1 MRGSVPYG
9 CALVD
14 MQNQIPGTKK
24 PPGMVADSL
33 TFREADY
40 MQTQQH
46 INTPNNLAPRFPQ
59 SKTVARTMSS
69 REIAELT
76 GKRHD
81 NVKADIRNMLSDLK
95 EDVLT
100 FQGIYLDS
108 MNRQQTEYLLDRE
121 HTDCLLTGYSAAMR
135 MAVIKRW
142 RELEGGRV
150 IATLPDF
157 SNPAAAA
164 RAWAEQFEL
173 QQQASQALIEA
184 APKIQFVDRY
194 VEATG
199 LKGFRQTAK
208 LLKANESRF
217 REFLL
222 DKKIMY
228 RMGGEWQ
235 AYQPHI
241 DAGRFEVKAGTSD
254 SGHAY
259 NQSKF
264 TPKGVNWVAGLW
276 AQYNLEG
283 AY

>member
-1 MRGSVPYG
+1 
-9 CALVD
+9 
-14 MQNQIPGTKK
+14 
-24 PPGMVADSL
+24 
-33 TFREADY
+33 
-40 MQTQQH
+40 
-46 INTPNNLAPRFPQ
+46 
-59 SKTVARTMSS
+59 MSS

-76 GKRHD
+76 GKRHPD
-81 NVKADIRNMLSDLK
+81 VKRDIQAMASELE
-95 EDVLT
+95 EDVSD
-100 FQGIYLDS
+100 FARIYLDS
-108 MNRQQTEYLLDRE
+108 MNREQTEYLLDKE
-121 HTDCLLTGYSAAMR
+121 LTETLLTGYSAKMR
-135 MAVIKRW
+135 RAVVRRW
-142 RELEGGRV
+142 TELEEQVRPRV
-150 IATLPDF
+150 LATLPDF

-173 QQQASQALIEA
+173 QQAANQALIEA
-184 APKIQFVDRY
+184 APKIAFVERY
-194 VEATG
+194 VESTG
-199 LKGFRQTAK
+199 LKGFRQVAK

-264 TPKGVNWVAGLW
+264 TPKGVNWIAGLW
-276 AQYNLEG
+276 AQHNLKGVE
-283 AY
+283 

>member
-1 MRGSVPYG
+1 MHQS
-9 CALVD
+9 
-14 MQNQIPGTKK
+14 I
-24 PPGMVADSL
+24 
-33 TFREADY
+33 
-40 MQTQQH
+40 QT
-46 INTPNNLAPRFPQ
+46 INTPASVATRFGNGGNV
-59 SKTVARTMSS
+59 SRTTMSS

-76 GKRHD
+76 GKRHPD
-81 NVKADIRNMLSDLK
+81 VKRDIQAMASDLE
-95 EDVLT
+95 EDVSD
-100 FQGIYLDS
+100 FARIYLDS
-108 MNRQQTEYLLDRE
+108 MNREQTEYLLDKE
-121 HTDCLLTGYSAAMR
+121 LTETLLTGYSAKMR
-135 MAVIKRW
+135 RAVVRRW
-142 RELEGGRV
+142 TELEEQVRPRV
-150 IATLPDF
+150 LATLPDF

-173 QQQASQALIEA
+173 QQAANQALIAA
-184 APKIQFVDRY
+184 APKIAFVERY
-194 VEATG
+194 VESTG
-199 LKGFRQTAK
+199 LKGFRQVAK

-264 TPKGVNWVAGLW
+264 TPKGVNWIAGLW
-276 AQYNLEG
+276 AQHNLKGVE
-283 AY
+283 

>member
-1 MRGSVPYG
+1 
-9 CALVD
+9 
-14 MQNQIPGTKK
+14 
-24 PPGMVADSL
+24 
-33 TFREADY
+33 
-40 MQTQQH
+40 
-46 INTPNNLAPRFPQ
+46 
-59 SKTVARTMSS
+59 MSS
-69 REIAELT
+69 SEIADLT
-76 GKRHD
+76 GKHHKHVIR
-81 NVKADIRNMLSDLK
+81 DIREMLEALEKDGPVLGHVCEDKDGRGYTVNFHLDK
-95 EDVLT
+95 ELT
-100 FQGIYLDS
+100 E
-108 MNRQQTEYLLDRE
+108 T
-121 HTDCLLTGYSAAMR
+121 LLTGYSVPLR
-135 MAVIKRW
+135 RKVVHRLH
-142 RELEGGRV
+142 ELEDSIKPRV

-173 QQQASQALIEA
+173 QQQANQALIEA
-184 APKIQFVDRY
+184 APKIAFVERY
-194 VEATG
+194 VESTG

-241 DAGRFEVKAGTSD
+241 DAGRFEVRAGTSD

-276 AQYNLEG
+276 AQHNLKG
-283 AY
+283 VA

>member
-1 MRGSVPYG
+1 MTIAKFQGGDAV
-9 CALVD
+9 
-14 MQNQIPGTKK
+14 
-24 PPGMVADSL
+24 
-33 TFREADY
+33 
-40 MQTQQH
+40 
-46 INTPNNLAPRFPQ
+46 
-59 SKTVARTMSS
+59 TMSS

-76 GKRHD
+76 DKRHD
-81 NVKADIRNMLSDLK
+81 HVMRDIRNMLSELK
-95 EDVLT
+95 ITDPKFGGT
-100 FQGIYLDS
+100 YLDGTGRS
-108 MNRQQTEYLLDRE
+108 LPCFHLDRE
-121 HTDCLLTGYSAAMR
+121 LTETLVTGYSIPLR
-135 MAVIKRW
+135 HKVIRRLNELQSK
-142 RELEGGRV
+142 LEGPRV

-194 VEATG
+194 VDSTG

-241 DAGRFEVKAGTSD
+241 DAERFEVKAGTSD

-283 AY
+283 EL

>member
-1 MRGSVPYG
+1 MPIPQSV
-9 CALVD
+9 V
-14 MQNQIPGTKK
+14 N
-24 PPGMVADSL
+24 SN
-33 TFREADY
+33 ES
-40 MQTQQH
+40 
-46 INTPNNLAPRFPQ
+46 APRFLQ
-59 SKTVARTMSS
+59 SQNVARTMSS
-69 REIAELT
+69 IELREMINDARALAGEPKVRNDHFLSRVEDEL
-76 GKRHD
+76 GD
-81 NVKADIRNMLSDLK
+81 D
-95 EDVLT
+95 
-100 FQGIYLDS
+100 
-108 MNRQQTEYLLDRE
+108 
-121 HTDCLLTGYSAAMR
+121 
-135 MAVIKRW
+135 
-142 RELEGGRV
+142 LEGVKKYFTPHHGNQVATYDLTLDQCMLVGMRESKAVRRSVLKKLKGLEGPRV
-150 IATLPDF
+150 IAMLPDF

-173 QQQASQALIEA
+173 QQQANQALIEA
-184 APKIQFVDRY
+184 APKIAFVERY
-194 VEATG
+194 VESTG

-241 DAGRFEVKAGTSD
+241 DAGRFEVRAGTSD

-276 AQYNLEG
+276 AQYQLE
-283 AY
+283 AQ

>member
-1 MRGSVPYG
+1 MHQS
-9 CALVD
+9 
-14 MQNQIPGTKK
+14 I
-24 PPGMVADSL
+24 
-33 TFREADY
+33 
-40 MQTQQH
+40 QT
-46 INTPNNLAPRFPQ
+46 INTPA
-59 SKTVARTMSS
+59 SVATQFGNGEKVSRTTMSS

-76 GKRHD
+76 GKRHPD
-81 NVKADIRNMLSDLK
+81 VKRDIQAMASELE
-95 EDVLT
+95 EDVSD
-100 FQGIYLDS
+100 FARIYLDS
-108 MNRQQTEYLLDRE
+108 MNREQTEYLLDKE
-121 HTDCLLTGYSAAMR
+121 LTETLLTGYSAKMR
-135 MAVIKRW
+135 RAVVRRW
-142 RELEGGRV
+142 TELEEQVRPKV
-150 IATLPDF
+150 LAILPDF

-173 QQQASQALIEA
+173 QQAANQALIEA
-184 APKIQFVDRY
+184 APKIAFVERY
-194 VEATG
+194 VESTG
-199 LKGFRQTAK
+199 LKGFRQVAK

-264 TPKGVNWVAGLW
+264 TPKGVNWIAGLW
-276 AQYNLEG
+276 AQYQIQGVE
-283 AY
+283 

>member
-1 MRGSVPYG
+1 MHH
-9 CALVD
+9 
-14 MQNQIPGTKK
+14 
-24 PPGMVADSL
+24 
-33 TFREADY
+33 
-40 MQTQQH
+40 QTET
-46 INTPNNLAPRFPQ
+46 INTPNNPAPRFLQ
-59 SKTVARTMSS
+59 SQNVAREVSMSS
-69 REIAELT
+69 SEIADLT
-76 GKRHD
+76 GKHHKHVIR
-81 NVKADIRNMLSDLK
+81 DIREMLEALEKDGPVLGHVREDKDGRGYTVNFHLDK
-95 EDVLT
+95 ELT
-100 FQGIYLDS
+100 E
-108 MNRQQTEYLLDRE
+108 T
-121 HTDCLLTGYSAAMR
+121 LLTGYSVPLR
-135 MAVIKRW
+135 RKVVHRLH
-142 RELEGGRV
+142 ELEDSIKPRV

-173 QQQASQALIEA
+173 QQQANQALIEA
-184 APKIQFVDRY
+184 APKIAFVERY
-194 VEATG
+194 VESTG

-241 DAGRFEVKAGTSD
+241 DAGRFEVRAGTSD

-276 AQYNLEG
+276 AQYKLE
-283 AY
+283 AQ

>member
-1 MRGSVPYG
+1 MNPQSN
-9 CALVD
+9 LV
-14 MQNQIPGTKK
+14 
-24 PPGMVADSL
+24 
-33 TFREADY
+33 
-40 MQTQQH
+40 
-46 INTPNNLAPRFPQ
+46 NTPSRVATRFVETENV
-59 SKTVARTMSS
+59 SRTVTMSS
-69 REIAELT
+69 SEIAELT
-76 GKRHD
+76 GKLHK
-81 NVKADIRNMLSDLK
+81 NVIRDIREMLAELQKDGSDLIHVRETKDGRGYTTLFELDK
-95 EDVLT
+95 ELT
-100 FQGIYLDS
+100 E
-108 MNRQQTEYLLDRE
+108 T
-121 HTDCLLTGYSAAMR
+121 LLTGYSIPLR
-135 MAVIKRW
+135 HKVIRRLNELQSK
-142 RELEGGRV
+142 LEGPRV

-194 VEATG
+194 VDSTG

-241 DAGRFEVKAGTSD
+241 DAERFEVKAGTSD

-283 AY
+283 EL